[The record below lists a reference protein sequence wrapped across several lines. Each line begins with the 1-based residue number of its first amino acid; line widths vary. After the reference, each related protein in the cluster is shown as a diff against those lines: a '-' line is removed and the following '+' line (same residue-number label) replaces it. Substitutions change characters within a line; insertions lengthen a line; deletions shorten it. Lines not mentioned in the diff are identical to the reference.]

1 MEAYTEALCREIAMQ
16 SSLFAAAGQ
25 AVTVYIGGGTPT
37 TLPLPFLQRILR
49 TVQRCFPLATG
60 AEFSVEANPGT
71 VDAAYLAGILAAGAN
86 RLSLGVQSFNDGLLQ
101 RIGRIHTAEQA
112 RQAVSM
118 ARTAGFK
125 NVSLDLM
132 YGLPGQTLADL
143 AASVAEAAD
152 LQPQHISIYGLQ
164 VEEKTVFFRQ
174 QQQGRLQLPDEAAA
188 EAMYDY
194 MTGELPRRGFFR
206 YEISNFARP
215 GFASRHNLGYWQDV
229 PYLGLGAAAH
239 SYWAGRRQE
248 NTADIAVYI
257 RQVMEGE
264 LPAHEEEPAA
274 RSLHMEEFCFLALR
288 TVQGIDRQKFVEKFG
303 CTLESVY
310 APILTDMRA
319 KGLLTVDDAGVR
331 LTKRGMKYGNV
342 VFAAFLL

>member
-16 SSLFAAAGQ
+16 GSLFAAAGQ

-37 TLPLPFLQRILR
+37 ALPLSLLERILR
-49 TVQRCFPLATG
+49 TVQRCFPLAAD

-71 VDAAYLAGILAAGAN
+71 VDAAYLAGLLAAGAN
-86 RLSLGVQSFNDGLLQ
+86 RLSLGVQSFNDRLLQ

-112 RQAVSM
+112 RQAVFM
-118 ARTAGFK
+118 AQAAGFK

-143 AASVAEAAD
+143 AASVAEAAE

-174 QQQGRLQLPDEAAA
+174 QQQGRLQLPDEAVA
-188 EAMYDY
+188 ETMYDY
-194 MTGELPRRGFFR
+194 MTEELPRRGFIR
-206 YEISNFARP
+206 YEISNFARS

-229 PYLGLGAAAH
+229 PYLGMGTAAH

-248 NTADIAVYI
+248 NTVDIAAYI
-257 RQVMEGE
+257 RQVMEGK

-288 TVQGIDRQKFVEKFG
+288 TVQGIDRQKFVDKFD

-310 APILTDMRA
+310 APVLADMRG
-319 KGLLTVDDAGVR
+319 KGLLAVDDVGVR
-331 LTKRGMKYGNV
+331 LTTRGMKYGNV